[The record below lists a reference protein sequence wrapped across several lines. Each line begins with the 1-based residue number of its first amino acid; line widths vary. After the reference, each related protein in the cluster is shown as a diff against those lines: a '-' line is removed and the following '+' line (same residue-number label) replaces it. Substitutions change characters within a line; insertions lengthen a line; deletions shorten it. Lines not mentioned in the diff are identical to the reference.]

1 MNDADVTIAARAAY
15 EAVRA
20 YRREIGMADMLPWID
35 AGNAK
40 QMAFEQAVK
49 DLAKGKLRPVVNIEE
64 ALIGA
69 VAGAVINWRKVDG
82 NSIR

>member
-64 ALIGA
+64 ALISA

-82 NSIR
+82 NSTR